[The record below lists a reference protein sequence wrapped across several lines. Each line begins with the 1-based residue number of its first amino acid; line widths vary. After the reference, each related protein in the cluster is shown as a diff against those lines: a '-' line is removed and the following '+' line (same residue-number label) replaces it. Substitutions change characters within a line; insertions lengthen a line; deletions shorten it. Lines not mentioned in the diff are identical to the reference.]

1 MGLKKTIT
9 GEKENAEAGAWEN
22 QQPQRCEEEGAWEN
36 IIQYTI
42 VKEKDSLTSKTIK
55 KTKRH
60 QQQQKENP
68 PPATTDHHQNRRKK
82 KRHRIKG
89 RRSTYRRKGTG
100 EKEEEEAHMKE
111 KKWRGR
117 GNGRRKWIVT
127 HTNESLRPF
136 IRKGEGHFSSFT
148 HVVGCSKHQ
157 WPFFWHFKKKPFN
170 IFHFLKRVI
179 WNQLSF

>member
-111 KKWRGR
+111 L
-117 GNGRRKWIVT
+117 NCLLPIVT
-127 HTNESLRPF
+127 KVVKPAVKVAFKIHIWLVKTHYYYYTPPIAKLTPMSKCMKIQKKSL
-136 IRKGEGHFSSFT
+136 
-148 HVVGCSKHQ
+148 
-157 WPFFWHFKKKPFN
+157 
-170 IFHFLKRVI
+170 L
-179 WNQLSF
+179 

>member
-136 IRKGEGHFSSFT
+136 IRKGEIWARNLRSCDLRTSLGLKTLTQFSFSF
-148 HVVGCSKHQ
+148 
-157 WPFFWHFKKKPFN
+157 
-170 IFHFLKRVI
+170 
-179 WNQLSF
+179 SFRTQGLAQE